1 MDLTPD
7 RCLKEVPSKHTLLH
21 KLGLLRTNKSTNYTK
36 LVNHSSISHSGETR
50 NSVGGSTDE
59 VLENGESRT
68 ANAGTRANTQ
78 AYGVFT

>member
-7 RCLKEVPSKHTLLH
+7 RFLEEVPFKHTLMH
-21 KLGLLRTNKSTNYTK
+21 KLKLLRTNKSTNCTEAVK
-36 LVNHSSISHSGETR
+36 TPSISNSGETR

-68 ANAGTRANTQ
+68 ANAGTKANTQ